1 MKLVFA
7 THNKNKLKEISA
19 IIPKE
24 FKIFS
29 LEDIGCHEEIP
40 ETAPTIEENAIL
52 KVDFVKQHYKV
63 DCFADD
69 TGLEVDSLNGEPG
82 VLSARYAG
90 EEKNNEANI
99 EKLLEKLKDKVSRKA
114 QFKTVIALSLD
125 DHEFLFQGIC
135 KGEITHERRGSNGF
149 GYDAVFLPEG
159 SNKTFGE
166 MKMEEKATYS
176 HRAKA
181 IQDLLDYLKD

>member
-7 THNKNKLKEISA
+7 THNKNKLQEISA
-19 IIPKE
+19 IMPSE
-24 FKIFS
+24 FEILS
-29 LEDIGCHEEIP
+29 LQDIGYHDEIP
-40 ETAPTIEENAIL
+40 ETAQTIEGNAIL
-52 KVDFVKQHYKV
+52 KVNYVKENYKA

-82 VLSARYAG
+82 VFSARYAG

-99 EKLLEKLKDKVSRKA
+99 DKLLENLKDKVSRKA
-114 QFKTVIALSLD
+114 QFKTVIALNLN
-125 DHEFLFQGIC
+125 DHQFLFQGIC
-135 KGEITHERRGSNGF
+135 KGKITQEKRGSNGF

-159 SNKTFGE
+159 SHKTFGE
-166 MKMEEKATYS
+166 MGMEEKATYS

-181 IQDLLDYLKD
+181 IRDLLDYLKN